1 MNELATYVS
10 YSTATANWVNTITVN
25 KPAGVLSGD
34 LLIAYISKTMYGVG
48 DLAPSGWTLIRTDS
62 NSSCCRSGIYYKV
75 ATSSEPASYT
85 WNIAGSETYG
95 IGTIQVYRGAD
106 TTSPINAHGA
116 TTPISGTSYQAPSIT
131 TTVADTRLVTFFVAR
146 NGTATWTP
154 PTGMTEAYD
163 FRFST
168 GTLTTSSANASMA
181 AAGATGTKTAT
192 LSSSA
197 WGIAQIIAI
206 APPAPTPT
214 PTPTPTSTPGASPTG
229 TPAAATAQ
237 GVQKMRLVSPKDN
250 TVAGTRVTFTCTAEG
265 EGLKEIALYTDI
277 SGSWKKDEKKLV
289 TDSPATVQFRKENVP
304 EGKYNWNCEA
314 TTSAGSVFLAD
325 DDRTFEVKLATSPL
339 PDVVCSQT
347 DDCGSRAPTTCP
359 ESELQTRTCSKYE
372 ECGYSLTRT
381 CTPAQL
387 GKEKQTAAPDSVA
400 STDTEKAESE
410 LDLTLIAISAGLTFS
425 VIVAI
430 VLVTR
435 RRKGAED

>member
-1 MNELATYVS
+1 MPFHKVISDKQKAISIIKTYLLSLISYHFRVKRGFTLIEILVAITILSILTGVGSVAYKNALTKGDDNRRKQDLVQVKGALELYFQDNGKYPPGVGTDYSFASDAAANWIPGLVEGGYIKQLPKDPKQAGLITRLANLLPKFGGAKAPPGPQPQVAGATYVS

-181 AAGATGTKTAT
+181 AAG
-192 LSSSA
+192 
-197 WGIAQIIAI
+197 W
-206 APPAPTPT
+206 
-214 PTPTPTSTPGASPTG
+214 
-229 TPAAATAQ
+229 
-237 GVQKMRLVSPKDN
+237 
-250 TVAGTRVTFTCTAEG
+250 
-265 EGLKEIALYTDI
+265 
-277 SGSWKKDEKKLV
+277 
-289 TDSPATVQFRKENVP
+289 
-304 EGKYNWNCEA
+304 
-314 TTSAGSVFLAD
+314 SVW
-325 DDRTFEVKLATSPL
+325 
-339 PDVVCSQT
+339 
-347 DDCGSRAPTTCP
+347 
-359 ESELQTRTCSKYE
+359 
-372 ECGYSLTRT
+372 
-381 CTPAQL
+381 
-387 GKEKQTAAPDSVA
+387 
-400 STDTEKAESE
+400 
-410 LDLTLIAISAGLTFS
+410 
-425 VIVAI
+425 
-430 VLVTR
+430 
-435 RRKGAED
+435 